1 MRLLFIIIDQ
11 SIEPDVLEALEQQG
25 VEHWSR
31 WDNVHGAGRT
41 GTKRGDPIWPGL
53 NVVFLVAVT
62 QEVVEP
68 LVESLHAMR
77 DKFPLIPGLRILS
90 VPVEQM

>member
-11 SIEPDVLEALEQQG
+11 SIEPDVLEVFEQQG

-31 WDNVHGAGRT
+31 WADVHGSGRT

-53 NVVFLVAVT
+53 NIVFLVGVSA
-62 QEVVEP
+62 EVVEP
-68 LVESLHAMR
+68 LVQSLHAMR
-77 DKFPLIPGLRILS
+77 DTFPLTPGLRIFS
-90 VPVEQM
+90 VPMEQM